1 MIILG
6 IETSC
11 DDTAVALVED
21 GVRILSNVVADQ
33 SYMHERYGGII
44 PEVSAREHLTTIIP
58 TVNRC
63 LEEASIHNRE
73 IDTIAVTHGPG
84 LAGSLLV
91 GVNAAKALAYSWDTS
106 LIGINHLEGH
116 IYSAWLEDLYHH
128 SQMNFPIVC
137 LIASGGHTELVLMK
151 NHLDYEILAKTRD
164 DAAGEAF
171 DKVAKILGLGF
182 PGGPIIENQAQQASE
197 VNFEFPRPK
206 IKGSLDF
213 SFSGLKTAVARKA
226 EADGFYPENEM
237 RLPTST
243 EVWEYAAAFQHAIT
257 DCLVQRTVRAARE
270 YAVSGIILGGGV
282 AANGFL
288 RKEMQRSNSVPV
300 VAPKPSL
307 CTDNG
312 AMIASAAYY
321 HTQELGESN
330 WALDAIPNLKLN

>member
-11 DDTAVALVED
+11 DDTAVALVQD
-21 GVRILSNVVADQ
+21 GVKILSNVVADQ

-44 PEVSAREHLTTIIP
+44 PEISAREHLITIIP
-58 TVNRC
+58 TVDRC
-63 LEEASIHNRE
+63 LEEASVSNRE
-73 IDTIAVTHGPG
+73 IEAIAVTHGPG

-116 IYSAWLEDLYHH
+116 IYAAWLEELYHN
-128 SQMNFPIVC
+128 SQLKFPIVC

-151 NHLDYEILAKTRD
+151 NHLDYELLAITLD

-182 PGGPIIENQAQQASE
+182 PGGPIIEKQAQHASE
-197 VNFEFPRPK
+197 VDFQFPRPTV
-206 IKGSLDF
+206 KGSLDF

-226 EADGFYPENEM
+226 EADGFYPKNEM
-237 RLPTST
+237 RSPTSL
-243 EVWEYAAAFQHAIT
+243 EVWEYSAAFQHAIT
-257 DCLVQRTVRAARE
+257 DCLVQRTVKAARE
-270 YAVSGIILGGGV
+270 NEASGIILGGGV

-288 RKEMQRSNSVPV
+288 RKEMARSSSVPV

-321 HTQELGESN
+321 HTQELGEKQ
-330 WALDAIPNLKLN
+330 WTLDAIPNLKLN